1 MKSLNT
7 GKSAARARAPA
18 RLNTL
23 DTFEAVPTGAALG
36 AEIRGVDFSLPVP
49 EDVKAALRK
58 AWAEYM
64 VLLIRDQNI
73 DDDQLLAAAGVF
85 GPPHT
90 AAARKYHLDV
100 GEKVDDEYTLSRH
113 PSVSIIANVDKHGNP
128 VRENSGLGSLEVVWH
143 SDNSYVEIPPAG
155 SMLYALEVPV
165 NGGGDTSFNNQ
176 YLAYEE
182 LPDDVKRELEGK
194 YQLHDSTRNSAG
206 VLRPGI
212 NLPAKPEDVPGPVH
226 PLVRVHP
233 VTKKPALYLGRR
245 RTWPSNYIIGLPN
258 AESEALLDRLWA
270 HATQPKYAWTHVW
283 RVGDIVLWD
292 NRCCMHY
299 RTEID
304 HTQRRIMHRTT
315 IKGEPVVAPW

>member
-7 GKSAARARAPA
+7 GKSAARRRSPG
-18 RLNTL
+18 RFNSLES
-23 DTFEAVPTGAALG
+23 FEVVPTGAAVG

-58 AWAEYM
+58 AWAEHM
-64 VLLIRDQNI
+64 VLLIRDQAI
-73 DDDQLLAAAGVF
+73 DDDQLLATSGIF

-113 PSVSIIANVDKHGNP
+113 PSVSIIANVDKDGNP

-143 SDNSYVEIPPAG
+143 SDNSYVEVPPAG

-182 LPDDVKRELEGK
+182 LPDDLKREVEGK

-206 VLRPGI
+206 VLRPGVT
-212 NLPAKPEDVPGPVH
+212 LPTKPEDVPGPVH
-226 PLVRVHP
+226 PLVRMHP

-245 RTWPSNYIIGLPN
+245 RTWPSNYIIGMPN
-258 AESEALLDRLWA
+258 AESEALLDKLWA
-270 HATQPKYAWTHVW
+270 HATQPKYAWTHIW

-304 HTQRRIMHRTT
+304 PTQRRIMHRTT